1 MDLEH
6 PIKMYILIPQASKN
20 IHYYRRYG
28 QITPWKLCAQLRTCA
43 QRAHKCA
50 QRLLDCAQRCN
61 VCAQSAHKCAQR
73 SRTCAQRQKAMR
85 TKVQWLRTK
94 TVALR
99 TKESEVR
106 TKESE
111 VRTKLK
117 TPLHLRYSTRQA
129 TFSLNVSKKLQ
140 TH

>member
-6 PIKMYILIPQASKN
+6 PIKMHILIPQACKN

-28 QITPWKLCAQLRTCA
+28 QITPWKLCAQLHTCT
-43 QRAHKCA
+43 QRP
-50 QRLLDCAQRCN
+50 LDCAQRCK
-61 VCAQSAHKCAQR
+61 VCAQSAHKCEQR

-99 TKESEVR
+99 M
-106 TKESE
+106 KESE

>member
-6 PIKMYILIPQASKN
+6 PIKMHILIPQACEN

-50 QRLLDCAQRCN
+50 QRLLDCAQSHK

-73 SRTCAQRQKAMR
+73 SRTCARRQKAMRTKHTQVR

-94 TVALR
+94 TIALR
-99 TKESEVR
+99 TKESEVC
-106 TKESE
+106 
-111 VRTKLK
+111 TKLK

-129 TFSLNVSKKLQ
+129 TFSLNLSKKLQ
-140 TH
+140 AH

>member
-6 PIKMYILIPQASKN
+6 PIKMHILIPQACEN

-43 QRAHKCA
+43 QRAHERA
-50 QRLLDCAQRCN
+50 QRLLDCAQRHN
-61 VCAQSAHKCAQR
+61 VCAQR

-94 TVALR
+94 TIAL
-99 TKESEVR
+99 R

-117 TPLHLRYSTRQA
+117 TPLHSRYSTRQA
-129 TFSLNVSKKLQ
+129 TFSLNVGKKLQ
-140 TH
+140 AH

>member
-1 MDLEH
+1 MDLER
-6 PIKMYILIPQASKN
+6 PIKMHILIPQACEN

-28 QITPWKLCAQLRTCA
+28 RITPWKLCAQLRTCA
-43 QRAHKCA
+43 QRAHECA
-50 QRLLDCAQRCN
+50 QRLLDCAQRHK

-94 TVALR
+94 TLALR
-99 TKESEVR
+99 TKV
-106 TKESE
+106 SE